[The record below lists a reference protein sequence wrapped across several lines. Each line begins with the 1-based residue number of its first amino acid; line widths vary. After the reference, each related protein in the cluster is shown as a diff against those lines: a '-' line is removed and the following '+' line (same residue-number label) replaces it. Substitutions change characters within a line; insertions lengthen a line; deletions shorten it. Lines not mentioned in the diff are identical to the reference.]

1 MTVKTEKDGII
12 YGALSY
18 VLWGIAPIYW
28 KLLTHVN
35 ALEILSHRVLWSFVF
50 MITLLAVTKKF
61 QKLLEYIRTLYKNR
75 WKFLALLIAS
85 LLMSANW
92 GIFIWAVNDGRI
104 LETSLGYY
112 INPLIS
118 IVLGITVLKEKLN
131 KVQVVSVFLAATG
144 VLVLTVYSGQF
155 PWVSLALAL
164 TFGLYGLA
172 KKLIGAEATIGLT
185 LETLLMLPFAF
196 GYLVFLLWQGNSSF
210 LPMSNSLLL
219 MGGGLAT
226 ALPLLLFALGA
237 ISIPLS
243 MLGFLQYIAPTLSL
257 LIGVFIYDEAFT
269 ILHTVAFGFIWIALL
284 LFSFSQIKV
293 RSQTEGQV
301 SAEVERL

>member
-237 ISIPLS
+237 INIPLS